1 MTRVTLQ
8 TQVSDLRVQLVQAQA
23 ERDQAL
29 REVTR
34 LRAILTVLKA
44 ALAQSEL
51 EDVR

>member
-1 MTRVTLQ
+1 MPRVTLQ
-8 TQVSDLRVQLVQAQA
+8 QQASELRTQLTQAQA